1 MIGERHL
8 MPISAMRKGPDSCAT
23 DSFFFELCQL
33 IAHRT
38 ASYKESLFNCFKR
51 LSSFQLCLV
60 LFYSVLFFSAQIY
73 ELTQCESTMSSN
85 KPAVDPFHS
94 FLAGSIAGAIEA
106 SITYPFEFAK
116 TRLQLVDKA
125 SKASRNP
132 LVLIYNTGK
141 NYGISSIYVGC
152 PAFIVGNTAKAGIRF
167 LGFDTIKNLLR
178 DKKTGELSGFRG
190 VVAGLGAGLL
200 ESVVAVTPF
209 EAIKTALIDDK
220 QAAVPKYQNNGKGM
234 VSNYAKLL
242 SDQGFSGLYRGV
254 LPVSMRQAANQAVRL
269 GCYNKIKT
277 LVQDYTNVPKDKPL
291 SSGLTFIVGAFSG
304 IVTVYTTMPIDT
316 VKTRMQS
323 LNAGQYSSTINCFAT
338 IFKEEGLK
346 TFWKG
351 ATPRLGRLILSGGI
365 VFTIYEKV
373 LTVLA

>member
-1 MIGERHL
+1 M
-8 MPISAMRKGPDSCAT
+8 SAKVQKQDIDPRK
-23 DSFFFELCQL
+23 SF
-33 IAHRT
+33 IAG
-38 ASYKESLFNCFKR
+38 AL
-51 LSSFQLCLV
+51 
-60 LFYSVLFFSAQIY
+60 
-73 ELTQCESTMSSN
+73 
-85 KPAVDPFHS
+85 
-94 FLAGSIAGAIEA
+94 AGAIEA

-116 TRLQLVDKA
+116 TRLQLIDKT

-132 LVLIYNTGK
+132 LVLIYNTAK
-141 NYGISSIYVGC
+141 TQGINSIYVGC

-167 LGFDTIKNLLR
+167 LGFDAIKNLLR
-178 DKKTGELSGFRG
+178 DKETGELSGTRG
-190 VVAGLGAGLL
+190 VIAGLGAGLL

-220 QAAVPKYQNNGKGM
+220 QSAKPRYQNNGRSM
-234 VSNYAKLL
+234 LRNYGRLVK
-242 SDQGFSGLYRGV
+242 DEGFMGLYRGV

-277 LVQDYTNVPKDKPL
+277 TIQDYTGAPKDKPL
-291 SSGLTFIVGAFSG
+291 SAGLTFLVGAFSG
-304 IVTVYTTMPIDT
+304 IVTVYSTMPIDT

-323 LNAGQYSSTINCFAT
+323 LDATKYSSTVNCFAT

-365 VFTIYEKV
+365 VFTIYEKTLVV
-373 LTVLA
+373 LG